1 MSCPWLNQKCLCTVL
16 YMVYPINNKGS
27 VDEQEVKIK
36 WNGQRKGLAQTEEYG
51 GGTKGNIYA

>member
-1 MSCPWLNQKCLCTVL
+1 
-16 YMVYPINNKGS
+16 MVYPINNKGS